1 MPAAQET
8 SPPKPLDRRGR
19 PLRDLRLSVTDRC
32 NLRCRYCMPA
42 EVFGADYPFLPP
54 SKWLDFDT
62 IERLVRAFVANGVD
76 KVRLTGGE
84 PLLRPRLPELVQCL
98 ARVPGVRDLAL
109 STNAIRLPKLAREL
123 REAGLRRV
131 NISLD
136 ALNPAALERMSGGTA
151 RPEAVIAGLD
161 AALEAGLPTKLNA
174 VLQQGVNADQ
184 IVPLAR
190 FARER
195 GVTLRFIEYMDVG
208 NHNAWQR
215 GQVVPAETIRAAL
228 AAEFPF
234 ESQAPERVGEVAR
247 RYRYL
252 DGAGEFGIIPSISA
266 PFCGD
271 CNRARVSAE
280 GQLFTCLFATSGHDL
295 RAALAANWEPAQ
307 LAEFIGAIWQRRED
321 RYSEL
326 RAELEAQGSP
336 APPKVEMS
344 YVGG

>member
-1 MPAAQET
+1 MEDTQPTQ
-8 SPPKPLDRRGR
+8 PLDRRGR

-42 EVFGADYPFLPP
+42 EVFGAGYPFLPP
-54 SKWLDFDT
+54 SKWLSFEA

-84 PLLRPRLPELVQCL
+84 PLLRPKLPELVARL
-98 ARVPGVRDLAL
+98 AGIEGVRDLAL
-109 STNAIRLPKLAREL
+109 STNGVQLPRLAKAL
-123 REAGLRRV
+123 REAGLQRV
-131 NISLD
+131 NVSLD
-136 ALNPAALERMSGGTA
+136 ALDEAALARISGGTA
-151 RPEAVIAGLD
+151 QADQVIAGVD

-174 VLQQGVNADQ
+174 VIQRGLNEDQ

-208 NHNAWQR
+208 NHNAWR
-215 GQVVPAETIRAAL
+215 RAQVMPAAAIREAMGAH
-228 AAEFPF
+228 FPF
-234 ESQAPERVGEVAR
+234 EAQAPERVGEVAR
-247 RYRYL
+247 RYRYQ

-271 CNRARVSAE
+271 CNRARVSAD
-280 GQLFTCLFATSGHDL
+280 GKLFTCLFAAVGHDL
-295 RAALAANWEPAQ
+295 TEALRKNWEPEQ
-307 LAEFIGAIWQRRED
+307 LAAFIGAIWLKRAD

-326 RAELEAQGSP
+326 RAELEAQGKSP
-336 APPKVEMS
+336 PSKVEMS